1 MTASPS
7 SPWQLHDRVVVIT
20 GAAGLLGEM
29 HAEAIAEA
37 GGIPV
42 LLDLRAAQAE
52 EVAGRLNARFGLDP
66 LVVEGDVTKRNSLDV
81 ACRRILARHGK
92 IDVLVNNAAIDSKV
106 KVEGTVEG
114 TRFEHFPLG
123 RWEQELAVGLT
134 GAMLCAQ
141 VFGSEM
147 VRRQS
152 GVVVNIS
159 SDLGLI
165 APDQRIY
172 KKPGLGEDAQPVKPV
187 TYSVIKHG
195 LIGLTR
201 YLATYWADKGIRV
214 NALAPGGV
222 RTDQPPDFV
231 QKLSSLIPLG
241 RMARRDEYK
250 GALVFLSSDA
260 SSYMT
265 GTTLVV
271 DGGRSC
277 W

>member
-1 MTASPS
+1 M
-7 SPWQLHDRVVVIT
+7 IT

-29 HAEAIAEA
+29 HAEAVAEA
-37 GGIPV
+37 GGLPV
-42 LLDLRAAQAE
+42 LLDLRAAAAE
-52 EVAGRLNARFGLDP
+52 EVVRRVKDRHRVDAWAL
-66 LVVEGDVTKRNSLDV
+66 EGDVTKPESMTD
-81 ACRRILARHGK
+81 ACRQVIKRCGRV
-92 IDVLVNNAAIDSKV
+92 DVLVNNAAIDAKV
-106 KVEGTVEG
+106 KAEGTVEG
-114 TRFEHFPLG
+114 SRFEYFPLE
-123 RWEQELAVGLT
+123 RWQQEIAVGLT
-134 GAMLCAQ
+134 GAMLCSQA
-141 VFGSEM
+141 FGAEM
-147 VRRQS
+147 ARSRS
-152 GVVVNIS
+152 GVIVNIS

-165 APDQRIY
+165 GPDQRLY
-172 KKPGLGEDAQPVKPV
+172 RKPELPDDLQPVKPV

-201 YLATYWADKGIRV
+201 YLATYWAEKGIRV

-222 RTDQPPDFV
+222 RTDQPEDFV

-241 RMARRDEYK
+241 RMAKRDEYK
-250 GALVFLSSDA
+250 GALVFLASEA

>member
-1 MTASPS
+1 MTRQESPV
-7 SPWQLHDRVVVIT
+7 WRLDGKIAVIT
-20 GAAGLLGEM
+20 GGSGLLGEM
-29 HAEAIAEA
+29 HAEAMAEA
-37 GGIPV
+37 GGIPI
-42 LLDLRAAQAE
+42 LLDLSETRGAEVTQRLREKYGSEALFVEADVTNKLSLEAARE
-52 EVAGRLNARFGLDP
+52 EVLQRF
-66 LVVEGDVTKRNSLDV
+66 
-81 ACRRILARHGK
+81 GK
-92 IDVLVNNAAIDSKV
+92 IDVLINNAAIDSKV
-106 KVEGTVEG
+106 GAGGTVAG
-114 TRFEHFPLG
+114 MRFEHFSIDQ
-123 RWEQELAVGLT
+123 WSQELAVGLT
-134 GAMLCAQ
+134 GALLSCQ
-141 VFGSEM
+141 VFGSQM
-147 VRRQS
+147 AGQRS
-152 GVVVNIS
+152 GVIINIS

-165 APDQRIY
+165 APDQRLY
-172 KKPGLGEDAQPVKPV
+172 RKSGVPDFEQPVKPV

-201 YLATYWADKGIRV
+201 YLATYWADRQVRV

-222 RTDQPPDFV
+222 RTDQPDDFV

-250 GALVFLSSDA
+250 GAVVFLASDA